1 MHRGVP
7 QGPHDLGVLTGF
19 WVRNYATRPWPSR
32 LIQNPSTAAK
42 AFGRPK
48 VRAFARQTTGF
59 SVRANLGP
67 GDGEVRRAKEL
78 ADGSAGID
86 ELLAGELGQGQRGKG
101 PMIHQQDNDFRPSER
116 IIK

>member
-1 MHRGVP
+1 ME
-7 QGPHDLGVLTGF
+7 F
-19 WVRNYATRPWPSR
+19 WVLGCATRPQPSR
-32 LIQNPSTAAK
+32 LSRNLSTPAWAY
-42 AFGRPK
+42 GRPK
-48 VRAFARQTTGF
+48 VRAFARQTTVF
-59 SVRANLGP
+59 SVRANLGL